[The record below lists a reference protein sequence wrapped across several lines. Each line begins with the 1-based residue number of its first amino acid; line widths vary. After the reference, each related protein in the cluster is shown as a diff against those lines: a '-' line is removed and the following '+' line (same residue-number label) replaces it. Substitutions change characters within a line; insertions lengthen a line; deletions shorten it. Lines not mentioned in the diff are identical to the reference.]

1 MLADFAAYLW
11 SFLWGLFHSL
21 GQLISD
27 TFGRFFGFLGNL
39 FSNLFDFLSGLVQN
53 ALNALAD
60 FLQRLFQPVL
70 DLIAAIFHL
79 VEKLWQL
86 LGLLFQLFISLG
98 HLIVAFIQGLFST
111 LAGLSYSGQ
120 TPSGLDSNVMQASS
134 AVTGVFSI
142 LQLDTIAYLCLFGVW
157 IATAVMVVRMIGS
170 FGGGSR

>member
-11 SFLWGLFHSL
+11 MFLRGLFQSL
-21 GQLISD
+21 GQLWSD
-27 TFGRFFGFLGNL
+27 TFGRLFSYLGQL
-39 FSNLFDFLSGLVQN
+39 FSNLMDFLAGVVQN
-53 ALNALAD
+53 ALNAMAD

-86 LGLLFQLFISLG
+86 LTLLFQLFLSLG
-98 HLIVAFIQGLFST
+98 HLIIAFIQGLFAT

-120 TPSGLDSNVMQASS
+120 TPAGLDSNAMQAAG

-142 LQLDTIAYLCLFGVW
+142 LQLDTIAYLCLFAVW